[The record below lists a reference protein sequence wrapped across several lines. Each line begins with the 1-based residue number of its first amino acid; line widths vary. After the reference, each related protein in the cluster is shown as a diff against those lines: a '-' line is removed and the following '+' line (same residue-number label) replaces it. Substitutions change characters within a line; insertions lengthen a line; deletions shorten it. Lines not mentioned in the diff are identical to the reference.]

1 MRLWALSD
9 LHVSHPA
16 NREALES
23 FPAFPDDWLI
33 LAGDVTDGAQR
44 LDWCFRQLTPKFR
57 QIVWVPGNHELWTI
71 PNAAPELRGVALYE
85 RLVEIAR
92 SHGVLT
98 PEDPYPVVELE
109 DGPVLIAPLFLL
121 YDYSF
126 RPRHVPRD
134 EVVRWAQGNKS
145 RLRRR
150 AGAASRP
157 VSRTGI
163 RGAPHAAEEA
173 AARLAAFPAALRKV
187 LINHY
192 PLEEQHAVLPR
203 IPRFSPW
210 CGTRRTEGWHRRFN
224 ACAVVYGHLH
234 IRGTQW
240 LDGVPFHEVSLGYPK
255 DWDVRLGVAA
265 YLQEVTRA
273 PQGGALAM
281 TAGSDVWWSPWRE
294 AEDLLILHVDLRPHA
309 ERHERAVA
317 LLDAPEKARWNRFVV
332 KGARH
337 QYALCRAALRINL
350 CARLGCSNRDLSFGY
365 LEHGKPYAEVS
376 GARSSASFNV
386 SHSGEHGLIAFADR
400 DGLGVDLEVRTPGRD
415 FDGIGSCVYGPQERR
430 ALSAASGTRE
440 GGSVLP
446 ALEHE
451 GSAHQGARHRLLAEP
466 GALRGAAADARRR
479 ADPRCFASRNGLPIR
494 TGWRIWENPASP
506 PPAPAGSRRQTPA
519 RAARS
524 GRTAEPRSAPPSGP
538 RRIPAPQAKWQAP

>member
-33 LAGDVTDGAQR
+33 LAGDVTDGPQR

-57 QIVWVPGNHELWTI
+57 QVVWVPGNHELWTI

-134 EVVRWAQGNKS
+134 EVVRWA
-145 RLRRR
+145 RETR
-150 AGAASRP
+150 AVCADELVLHPDPFPDRDSWCAARC
-157 VSRTGI
+157 
-163 RGAPHAAEEA
+163 EDA

-192 PLEEQHAVLPR
+192 PLEEQLAVLPR

-210 CGTRRTEGWHRRFN
+210 CGTRRTESWHRRFN

-234 IRGTQW
+234 IRGTEW

-255 DWDVRLGVAA
+255 DWDVGLGVGA

-273 PQGGALAM
+273 P
-281 TAGSDVWWSPWRE
+281 RE
-294 AEDLLILHVDLRPHA
+294 A
-309 ERHERAVA
+309 
-317 LLDAPEKARWNRFVV
+317 
-332 KGARH
+332 
-337 QYALCRAALRINL
+337 
-350 CARLGCSNRDLSFGY
+350 
-365 LEHGKPYAEVS
+365 
-376 GARSSASFNV
+376 
-386 SHSGEHGLIAFADR
+386 
-400 DGLGVDLEVRTPGRD
+400 
-415 FDGIGSCVYGPQERR
+415 
-430 ALSAASGTRE
+430 
-440 GGSVLP
+440 
-446 ALEHE
+446 
-451 GSAHQGARHRLLAEP
+451 
-466 GALRGAAADARRR
+466 
-479 ADPRCFASRNGLPIR
+479 
-494 TGWRIWENPASP
+494 
-506 PPAPAGSRRQTPA
+506 
-519 RAARS
+519 
-524 GRTAEPRSAPPSGP
+524 PS
-538 RRIPAPQAKWQAP
+538 Q